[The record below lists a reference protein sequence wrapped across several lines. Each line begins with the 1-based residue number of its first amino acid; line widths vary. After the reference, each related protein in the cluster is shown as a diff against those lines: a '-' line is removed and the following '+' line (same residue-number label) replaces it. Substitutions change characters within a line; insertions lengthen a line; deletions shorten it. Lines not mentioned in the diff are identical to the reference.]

1 MRDHSPPQSRLH
13 GRHAA
18 RIAAGLFDRGT
29 DQTAPGN
36 HDIVGDGQMTRKTHH
51 TADHAALPDH
61 RAAGYSGAGRDR
73 RMSADDDVVT
83 YLDLIVQF
91 DSVLDNRIVDRAPID
106 SSVRPALH
114 VVAASHAAHVRPLY

>member
-1 MRDHSPPQSRLH
+1 MRDHSPPQSRRH

-36 HDIVGDGQMTRKTHH
+36 DDIIGDGQMTRKTHH

-61 RAAGYSGAGRDR
+61 RAAGYAGAGRDG

-83 YLDLIVQF
+83 HLDLIVQF
-91 DSVLDNRIVDRAPID
+91 DPVLYNRIVDVAQLD
-106 SSVRPALH
+106 GGVRPDLP
-114 VVAASHAAHVRPLY
+114 VVAE